1 MTRFAETLTS
11 VSLPY
16 LDAGRGGRFDRPR
29 GGMPRARPSRDLDLP
44 RTHPGGASLLPQPC
58 THQRFWIDRECVAR
72 GSPATVGERSCNS
85 PLALELREEQTNEF
99 MGCDGW
105 PSRVSGLRH
114 TKNFHVVQA
123 KQGERRGIGHS
134 RVLVETFSTTSIL
147 HRPILPHVCIVQ
159 LHSPTVTRLGSRACR
174 ASAGTKALLRLTRSH
189 RRIENGLH

>member
-1 MTRFAETLTS
+1 MPVVEA
-11 VSLPY
+11 VSTAL
-16 LDAGRGGRFDRPR
+16 AGACREPGPR
-29 GGMPRARPSRDLDLP
+29 GISTYLGRIPAARVSSRSLALIRDSGSIESASREAALPPSANEAVIPPSR
-44 RTHPGGASLLPQPC
+44 
-58 THQRFWIDRECVAR
+58 W
-72 GSPATVGERSCNS
+72 SCS
-85 PLALELREEQTNEF
+85 RRRPIEF